1 MKNRAY
7 KNVDETKVYIDNEQT
22 AVELIEEH
30 LQLLQKTAMQ
40 CLRDEKFSMG
50 CEINILLTNDESI
63 RQINK
68 QHRDIDKSTDVLSFP
83 MADIKNGRIL
93 SDQGD
98 IDMDE
103 GLLLLGD
110 IIISMETALKQSED
124 YGHSME
130 RELAF
135 LTAHGIFHLLG
146 YDHMEKDDE
155 TDMIS
160 RQEASLKN
168 LGLIR
173 E

>member
-1 MKNRAY
+1 MKNRVY
-7 KNVDETKVYIDNEQT
+7 KKVDETRVYIEDEQT
-22 AVELIEEH
+22 AVALKEEQ
-30 LQLLQKTAMQ
+30 LRLLQKTAMQ
-40 CLRDEKFSMG
+40 CLKDENFSRG
-50 CEINILLTNDESI
+50 CEINILLTDDENI

-68 QHRDIDKSTDVLSFP
+68 QHRDIDRSTDVLSFP
-83 MADIKNGRIL
+83 MADINNGEIL

-98 IDMDE
+98 VDLDE

-110 IIISMETALKQSED
+110 IVISVETALKQSED
-124 YGHSME
+124 YGHSFE

-135 LTAHGIFHLLG
+135 LAAHGLFHLLG
-146 YDHMEKDDE
+146 YDHMQKDEE

-160 RQEASLKN
+160 RQESALEK

>member
-7 KNVDETKVYIDNEQT
+7 KKVDETKVYIDNEQT
-22 AVELIEEH
+22 AIEVIEEY
-30 LQLLQKTAMQ
+30 LQLIQKTAMQ
-40 CLRDEKFSMG
+40 CLKDENFSRG
-50 CEINILLTNDESI
+50 CEINILLTDDENI

-68 QHRDIDKSTDVLSFP
+68 QHRDIDRSTDVLSFP
-83 MADIKNGRIL
+83 MADIENGKLI

-98 IDMDE
+98 VDMDE

-110 IIISMETALKQSED
+110 IIISMETALRQSED

-135 LTAHGIFHLLG
+135 LTAHGVFHLLG

-160 RQEASLKN
+160 RQEASLKK

>member
-1 MKNRAY
+1 MRNNKYR
-7 KNVDETKVYIDNEQT
+7 KLDETSVYIEDEQT
-22 AVELIEEH
+22 AVKVKKEQLD
-30 LQLLQKTAMQ
+30 LLQKTVMQ
-40 CLRDEKFSMG
+40 CLRNENFKLG
-50 CEINILLTNDESI
+50 CEVNILLTDNETI

-83 MADIKNGRIL
+83 MADIKNGEIL

-98 IDMDE
+98 VDFDE

-124 YGHSME
+124 YGHSLE

-135 LTAHGIFHLLG
+135 LTAHGVFHLLG
-146 YDHMEKDDE
+146 YDHTEKDTE
-155 TDMIS
+155 ADMIS
-160 RQEASLKN
+160 RQEAVLEK
-168 LGLIR
+168 LGLKR